1 MPRIVSDLV
10 DTYLFRKINAR
21 PQFLVLRRRAD
32 TPQGDTW
39 QSIHTRVANG
49 ETAIA
54 AARRDVQSSTG
65 LIPIRFYTADY
76 VAQFY
81 DHVSDSI
88 ILAPTLAA
96 QINPKSK
103 IIVAPEYSDYA
114 WCDLE
119 ETTSRL
125 VYSAQRWAVRHIYD
139 VIAMGGEDA
148 DVYVIDG

>member
-21 PQFLVLRRRAD
+21 PQFLVLRRKSDAPGAD
-32 TPQGDTW
+32 IW
-39 QSIHTRVANG
+39 QSIHTRVATG

-54 AARRDVQSSTG
+54 AARRDIKSATG
-65 LIPIRFYTADY
+65 LEPIRFYTADY
-76 VAQFY
+76 IAQFY
-81 DHVSDSI
+81 DHESDSI
-88 ILAPTLAA
+88 VLAPTLAA

-103 IIVAPEYSDYA
+103 ISVAPEYIDYA

-139 VIAMGGEDA
+139 VIAIGGEES
-148 DVYVIDG
+148 DVYAIDG

>member
-32 TPQGDTW
+32 SPQGDIW
-39 QSIHTRVANG
+39 QAIHTRVANG
-49 ETAIA
+49 ETAID
-54 AARRDVQSSTG
+54 AARRDVQASTG
-65 LIPIRFYTADY
+65 LTPLRFYTADY
-76 VAQFY
+76 IAQFY
-81 DHVSDSI
+81 DHASDSI

-96 QINPKSK
+96 QINPKSP
-103 IIVAPEYSDYA
+103 ISVAPEYSDYA

-125 VYSAQRWAVRHIYD
+125 IYSAQRWAVRHIYD
-139 VIAMGGEDA
+139 VIAMGGEES
-148 DVYVIDG
+148 DVYAIEG

>member
-32 TPQGDTW
+32 APQGDTW

-65 LIPIRFYTADY
+65 LVPIRFYTADY
-76 VAQFY
+76 IAQFY
-81 DHVSDSI
+81 DHASDSI
-88 ILAPTLAA
+88 VLAPALAA

-103 IIVAPEYSDYA
+103 VAVAPEYSDYA

-125 VYSAQRWAVRHIYD
+125 IYSAQRWAVRHIYD
-139 VIAMGGEDA
+139 VIAMGGEES
-148 DVYVIDG
+148 DVYAIDG

>member
-21 PQFLVLRRRAD
+21 PQFLVLRRRSD
-32 TPQGDTW
+32 SPQGDLW

-49 ETAIA
+49 ETAID

-65 LIPIRFYTADY
+65 LVPVQFYSADY
-76 VAQFY
+76 IAQFY
-81 DHVSDSI
+81 DHASDSI

-96 QINPKSK
+96 LINPKST
-103 IIVAPEYSDYA
+103 VSVGAEFSDYA

-125 VYSAQRWAVRHIYD
+125 MYSAQRWAVRHIYEL
-139 VIAMGGEDA
+139 IAMGGEESDIYA
-148 DVYVIDG
+148 I